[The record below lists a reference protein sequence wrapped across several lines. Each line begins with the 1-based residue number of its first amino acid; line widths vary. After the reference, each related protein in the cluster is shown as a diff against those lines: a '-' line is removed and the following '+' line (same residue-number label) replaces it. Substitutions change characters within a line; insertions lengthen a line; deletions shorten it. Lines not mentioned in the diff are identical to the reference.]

1 MNWLF
6 QKQCYGNILF
16 KMKKLRK
23 LLIVKSNER
32 FDDISS
38 SFVNFYISGIF
49 HPFKHIF
56 NLSLQT
62 GSFPN
67 GMKVARIFK
76 NDEELLFALNSI
88 PLRLHTV
95 TFSSIKIKPES
106 FIKSLGVMLDKNI
119 AWNKHI

>member
-1 MNWLF
+1 MNWLS

-16 KMKKLRK
+16 KMKKLRR
-23 LLIVKSNER
+23 LLIVLKSNER
-32 FDDISS
+32 FNDISS

-56 NLSLQT
+56 NLSLQV

-67 GMKVARIFK
+67 GMKIARIFK
-76 NDEELLFALNSI
+76 NDEELLFARNSI
-88 PLRLHTV
+88 PLKLHTV
-95 TFSSIKIKPES
+95 TFSGIKVKPES

-119 AWNKHI
+119 A